1 MKKRHFFILAAM
13 IALTPLFS
21 CGKGIHNRLNGH
33 QERVIKS
40 ELKNE
45 QKKSGEKIAADNFD
59 CHFFSPVPESVFK
72 KMEGKSFPKDCP
84 VDIKELTYMKFSH
97 YGFDGKT
104 HTGEL
109 VVNKAVAEKLTRIFH
124 QLYEAKYQIEKIKLI
139 DEYGADDEASMS
151 DNNTSAFCY
160 RKIAGSTNLSVHA
173 KGLAIDINP
182 LYNPCVHYK
191 NGKISKVEPKNGQAY
206 VERAANDPRRIKK
219 GDFIYKLFV
228 TNGFT
233 WGGDWKTLKDY
244 QHFEYDPEKE

>member
-1 MKKRHFFILAAM
+1 MKKGHYLILAAM

-21 CGKGIHNRLNGH
+21 CGKEKHSNRLNGH
-33 QERVIKS
+33 QERLAKS
-40 ELKNE
+40 EMKKLNE
-45 QKKSGEKIAADNFD
+45 KFPTNNFE
-59 CHFFSPVPESVFK
+59 CHFSSPVPENVLK
-72 KMEGKSFPKDCP
+72 RMEGKSFPKNGP
-84 VDIKELTYMKFSH
+84 VDAKELAYMRFSH

-109 VVNKAVAEKLTRIFH
+109 VVNKAIVKKLVRIFH
-124 QLYEAKYQIEKIKLI
+124 RLYEAKYQIEKIKLI

-191 NGKISKVEPKNGQAY
+191 KDGNISKVEPKNGQAY
-206 VERAANDPRRIKK
+206 VEREINDPRRIKK
-219 GDFIYKLFV
+219 GDFIYNLFV

-233 WGGDWKTLKDY
+233 WGGDWGNPKDY
-244 QHFEYDPEKE
+244 QHFEFKANE